1 MAIHHSPVD
10 TMVTS
15 ADSRATASTP
25 SNANDKYL
33 IVREKEV
40 YSSVEIASR
49 VDGDIGKVLSQ
60 RATITLSVKIV
71 WPYRSC
77 NRKDPQVNH
86 NASCLIRFES
96 LFFKRKI
103 NIFCTLSLSLSI
115 SYNSNDELMVY
126 LFLNYYL

>member
-40 YSSVEIASR
+40 YISVEIASR
-49 VDGDIGKVLSQ
+49 VDSDIGEAPSQ

-71 WPYRSC
+71 
-77 NRKDPQVNH
+77 
-86 NASCLIRFES
+86 
-96 LFFKRKI
+96 
-103 NIFCTLSLSLSI
+103 
-115 SYNSNDELMVY
+115 
-126 LFLNYYL
+126 